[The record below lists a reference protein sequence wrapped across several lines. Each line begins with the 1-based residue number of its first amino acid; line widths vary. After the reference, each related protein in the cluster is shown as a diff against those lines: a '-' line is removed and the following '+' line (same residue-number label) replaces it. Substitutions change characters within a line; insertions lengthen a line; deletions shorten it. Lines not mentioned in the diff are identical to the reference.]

1 MAWNACEQMEGCKY
15 CATPIIMEFTYWI
28 WAARKLGF
36 EYRSI
41 WRTCAAILRIFFV
54 SRIMS
59 GNGLPTRCSFHVAGS
74 GVLRFCSAFTTY
86 PRKCMPSLR
95 RSVTYVF
102 SCDSSSFILYLKYF
116 VSSRLTRN
124 ASFSVE
130 VKTTQSSA
138 YRKLYFGVT
147 PAHFSRL
154 ESLRLYL
161 HRRCGSIYQRPTYQS
176 KSFR

>member
-28 WAARKLGF
+28 WAARKLALN
-36 EYRSI
+36 
-41 WRTCAAILRIFFV
+41 TAL
-54 SRIMS
+54 
-59 GNGLPTRCSFHVAGS
+59 S
-74 GVLRFCSAFTTY
+74 GVLAPQYCVSSLSAASCGKRLAHKVLFPCCRVWRSAFFLCLY
-86 PRKCMPSLR
+86 HISQKMYALFAKVCDIRLFLR
-95 RSVTYVF
+95 QFQLHFIFEVF
-102 SCDSSSFILYLKYF
+102 CQFTLDTECFLF
-116 VSSRLTRN
+116 
-124 ASFSVE
+124 VE